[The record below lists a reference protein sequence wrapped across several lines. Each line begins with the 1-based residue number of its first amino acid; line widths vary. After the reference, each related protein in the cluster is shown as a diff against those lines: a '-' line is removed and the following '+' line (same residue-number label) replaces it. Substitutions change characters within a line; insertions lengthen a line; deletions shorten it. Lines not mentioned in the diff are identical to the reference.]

1 MEKERKEREE
11 QELYLKL
18 KQSFTVDEEGFDG
31 DDNEEESQTKLQKF
45 IDYIKEKKVV
55 HMDELAG
62 NFNMKTPEVVQRI
75 QDLLEQQLLVGVI
88 DDRGKFIYITN
99 NELESV
105 ARFIKQRG
113 RISLTD
119 LAENSNNLIKLIPVD
134 PVN

>member
-11 QELYLKL
+11 QELYLQL

-113 RISLTD
+113 RVSLTE
-119 LAENSNNLIKLIPVD
+119 LAENSNNLVKLIPID